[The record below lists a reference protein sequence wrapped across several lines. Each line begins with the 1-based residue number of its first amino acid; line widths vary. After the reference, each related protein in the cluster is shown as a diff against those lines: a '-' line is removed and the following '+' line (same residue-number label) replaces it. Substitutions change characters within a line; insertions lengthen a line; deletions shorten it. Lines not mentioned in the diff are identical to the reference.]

1 MKQLTGIDASF
12 IHLERDKNKFQ
23 VGTLLFYDAST
34 AKNSFVRF
42 KDILKTFD
50 SRIDKNSL
58 LRKKLQMVP
67 LSLDHPYW
75 VKDPDFDI
83 EDHVRH
89 VALPKPGDWRQ
100 LCILVARLHD
110 RPLDFARP
118 LWEAYVIEGL
128 DNVEGI
134 PQGGFAIY
142 FKLHHASIDGVGG
155 NDLVTAIHDLVPF
168 PRKSGNAR
176 QALSERIETKTESP
190 GNVKMLARAY
200 VNFLRQ
206 PGRVFDLVQ
215 TIGPAWSRLR
225 KGKREKLF
233 APLGP
238 SEHTRFNGHISG
250 HMVLDAAIFDFAEL
264 REIKNAVEGITVND
278 VMLAIVSGAMQNYL
292 SAKNETP
299 VKDISAGVP
308 INIRPFIEGAKET
321 DSSNLVSVCKVS
333 LKNTIKDP
341 MDRLKAIHES
351 AVASKAYTHAMGAK
365 TMLEVSRVMPA
376 LLTSLAARALPALM
390 TGGVPAVNL
399 VVTNVPGSQVPL
411 YMGGARLAGM
421 CNIGI
426 LIEGMGLFHAVSSY
440 CGTATVSFQACRKIM
455 PDPEFYKECIVDSF
469 NELKNAA
476 RASSKKRKP
485 VAKAAP
491 NAPRRAAD
499 KSAARASSKKT
510 KPVAKA
516 SLRRAAAKIKR

>member
-110 RPLDFARP
+110 RPMDFARP

-134 PQGGFAIY
+134 TKGGFAIY
-142 FKLHHASIDGVGG
+142 FKLHHASIDGVSG
-155 NDLVTAIHDLVPF
+155 NDLVTAIHDLEPF
-168 PRKSGNAR
+168 PRKSRNAR
-176 QALSERIETKTESP
+176 QALSDGIATETETP

-206 PGRVFDLVQ
+206 PGRVLDLTQ
-215 TIGPAWSRLR
+215 TIVPAWSRLR
-225 KGKREKLF
+225 RQCM
-233 APLGP
+233 ARARQYP
-238 SEHTRFNGHISG
+238 
-250 HMVLDAAIFDFAEL
+250 LDAA
-264 REIKNAVEGITVND
+264 
-278 VMLAIVSGAMQNYL
+278 
-292 SAKNETP
+292 P
-299 VKDISAGVP
+299 
-308 INIRPFIEGAKET
+308 GAK
-321 DSSNLVSVCKVS
+321 
-333 LKNTIKDP
+333 
-341 MDRLKAIHES
+341 R
-351 AVASKAYTHAMGAK
+351 
-365 TMLEVSRVMPA
+365 
-376 LLTSLAARALPALM
+376 
-390 TGGVPAVNL
+390 
-399 VVTNVPGSQVPL
+399 
-411 YMGGARLAGM
+411 
-421 CNIGI
+421 IGP
-426 LIEGMGLFHAVSSY
+426 
-440 CGTATVSFQACRKIM
+440 TR
-455 PDPEFYKECIVDSF
+455 
-469 NELKNAA
+469 
-476 RASSKKRKP
+476 
-485 VAKAAP
+485 
-491 NAPRRAAD
+491 
-499 KSAARASSKKT
+499 
-510 KPVAKA
+510 
-516 SLRRAAAKIKR
+516 